1 MNMKNEVRAY
11 GSVSIKELKQLIK
24 QMKQNRKENNQTMKY
39 ARLPFDIIVDPRED
53 LVSNGRYQCN
63 ISFPYVEA

>member
-39 ARLPFDIIVDPRED
+39 ARLPFDIIVDPRKD
-53 LVSNGRYQCN
+53 LVSGGRYQCN